1 MKNIVCLFS
10 GLVFALLSCK
20 NNDSLNEPA
29 PVPTGKYELVWE
41 ENFDGAGKPDASKW
55 SYEIGFIRNEELQY
69 FTNSLKNVRQ
79 ENGNLIIEGHK
90 EQISNQNF
98 VSEDDASWISNR
110 EFGKYTSGSIST
122 EGLVSWQY
130 GKIEVR
136 AKLPKGVGQWPA
148 IWMLGENLRSVY
160 WPKCGEIDIMEH
172 VGFTKDTIYG
182 TVHTET
188 YNHTKGTGVGK
199 GIFIADPYEEFHTYS
214 IEWDAEK
221 IQFLLDDKVYH
232 EFVNEQKTVDEW
244 PFDQPFH
251 LKLNVSVGGSWGG
264 AQGIDDSV
272 FPQKMVIDYVHVYQ
286 KN

>member
-1 MKNIVCLFS
+1 MKNVVFLFS
-10 GLVFALLSCK
+10 GLFFAVLSCK
-20 NNDSLNEPA
+20 NDDSPRELP
-29 PVPTGKYELVWE
+29 PQQTGEYELVWE
-41 ENFDGAGKPDASKW
+41 ENFDGTGKPNASKW
-55 SYEIGFIRNEELQY
+55 AYEIGFIRNEELQY
-69 FTNSLKNVRQ
+69 FTDSLKNVRQ

-90 EQISNQNF
+90 EQIANPNF
-98 VSEDDASWISNR
+98 VSEDAQNWKENR
-110 EFGKYTSGSIST
+110 EFAEYSSGSIST

-136 AKLPKGVGQWPA
+136 AKLPKGIGQWPA

-182 TVHTET
+182 TVHTES

-199 GIFIADPYEEFHTYS
+199 GIFIDEPYEEFHTYA

-221 IQFLLDDKVYH
+221 IQFLLDEKVYH

-251 LKLNVSVGGSWGG
+251 LKLNASIGGSWGG
-264 AQGIDDSV
+264 AQGIDDAV
-272 FPQKMVIDYVHVYQ
+272 FPQKMVFDYVRVYQ

>member
-1 MKNIVCLFS
+1 MKNIFYLFS
-10 GLVFALLSCK
+10 GLFFAILSCK
-20 NNDSLNEPA
+20 DDDSLKESP
-29 PVPTGKYELVWE
+29 PEQTGEYELVWQ
-41 ENFDGAGKPDASKW
+41 ENFDGTGKPDASKW
-55 SYEIGFIRNEELQY
+55 AYEIGFIRNEELQY
-69 FTNSLKNVRQ
+69 FTDSLKNVRQ
-79 ENGNLIIEGHK
+79 ENGNLIIEGYK
-90 EQISNQNF
+90 EQITNKNF
-98 VSEDDASWISNR
+98 VSEEDASWIDNR
-110 EFGKYTSGSIST
+110 EFAEYTSGSIST

-130 GKIEVR
+130 GKIEIR

-148 IWMLGENLRSVY
+148 IWMMGENLRTVY

-182 TVHTET
+182 TVHTESF
-188 YNHTKGTGVGK
+188 NHTKGTGVGK
-199 GIFIADPYEEFHTYS
+199 GVFIADPYEEFHTYS
-214 IEWDAEK
+214 VEWDTEK
-221 IQFLLDDKVYH
+221 IDFLLDDEVYH
-232 EFVNEQKTVDEW
+232 SFANENKSVDEW